1 MVGGRLLVTLSLG
14 LVFIVVCQGQD
25 PPAFQGRKDW
35 TLSIKT
41 GARWYAGTNA
51 NIFVKLF
58 GTKGE
63 TSRKALNNGD
73 KDAFSRGK
81 LSTFKVKARD
91 IGELQRVTVINDNSG
106 PAPGW
111 FLKKFTVTDPAGN
124 QFDFKASEWLA
135 SDSKLKRVFSNPTK
149 KMVSQPAPAVAA
161 PTTSS
166 ATETTPAP
174 TTAPPTTNAP
184 TANAPTT
191 NAPTTNAPATN
202 APATNAPATNAPTTS
217 APSTNA
223 PATNAPSTNAP
234 ATKAPPTPGATPGAT
249 SAKAPATTPSAATQ
263 PPTTNAATK
272 APPLPPKQ
280 PQTTLPKAPAPM
292 PPPGANHAVIAPKK
306 PPNPPAPAS
315 QQPAAI
321 ALPSSSGNHM
331 AAAKVPPPPPKQP
344 QTTLPKA
351 PAAAKAPPPPPKQPQ
366 TTLPKAPAKPAQA
379 PKPAAISLPQ
389 PPHIGATPKAAPST
403 AAPTSAA
410 PGSTAAP
417 ASSGT
422 TQGVATNGP
431 TVATTPKPN
440 GGTGMIQYPLLTSMN
455 SVRLIH
461 GAGPLVTDE
470 TITKKAQE
478 WANKIAASDK
488 EGIDTDSPYGALI
501 CSRVDPIQDLDL
513 AKQCVGQ
520 WYKTAK
526 DYDWAEPVVPGKAGS
541 FVQLIWK
548 SGRRVGI
555 AKARSPSGKFYVVA
569 YIDPPS
575 SEQNMKDNVGSVKDL
590 VEPSENGEC
599 PADFVRNERSCF
611 FHQQTPLTWEN
622 AIAQCAQKGA
632 SLASVQTKEQNTF
645 VSGLIGG
652 KEAWIGF
659 HDHQT
664 ESRYTWVNGAPVNFH
679 EFLPS
684 EPTGVGED
692 CVAMETRAEGT
703 GWADR
708 KCTDKI
714 PSVCMMPVRG
724 NLTYK
729 ITVHVQKDNI
739 TQGQGQGQAQGQ
751 GQGQAQAVARD
762 GTPQNLAELVKKV
775 IKMPYTQ
782 AFSEGPGGGPEF
794 VGESVNTNPDGS
806 SDVAVFQK
814 HNPKDDPNVGLVL
827 AGYLENNQHRLSPK
841 SKHNATLSSV
851 ELVNGGDGLCVS
863 QCFTA
868 CSSQCNPVCCT
879 GTTTFGAAAFPAPMI
894 PATPMMMPQA
904 PMTQQ
909 MAGNQIPYHAGY
921 PAPYVSSYRAPQAFP
936 QAFARPM
943 GAYPQQPQQQLPLYQ
958 APARPVANFA
968 AYSISNQAPVM
979 APPPYQAPET
989 VGCVRGCRQAH
1000 HCPSYCPKKCCH
1012 H

>member
-263 PPTTNAATK
+263 PPTTN
-272 APPLPPKQ
+272 
-280 PQTTLPKAPAPM
+280 
-292 PPPGANHAVIAPKK
+292 
-306 PPNPPAPAS
+306 
-315 QQPAAI
+315 
-321 ALPSSSGNHM
+321 
-331 AAAKVPPPPPKQP
+331 
-344 QTTLPKA
+344 
-351 PAAAKAPPPPPKQPQ
+351 
-366 TTLPKAPAKPAQA
+366 
-379 PKPAAISLPQ
+379 
-389 PPHIGATPKAAPST
+389 GATPKAAPST

>member
-263 PPTTNAATK
+263 PPTTNA
-272 APPLPPKQ
+272 
-280 PQTTLPKAPAPM
+280 
-292 PPPGANHAVIAPKK
+292 
-306 PPNPPAPAS
+306 PAS

-321 ALPSSSGNHM
+321 ALPSSS

-351 PAAAKAPPPPPKQPQ
+351 P
-366 TTLPKAPAKPAQA
+366 
-379 PKPAAISLPQ
+379 
-389 PPHIGATPKAAPST
+389 GATPKAAPST

>member
-263 PPTTNAATK
+263 PPTTNA
-272 APPLPPKQ
+272 
-280 PQTTLPKAPAPM
+280 
-292 PPPGANHAVIAPKK
+292 
-306 PPNPPAPAS
+306 PAS

-321 ALPSSSGNHM
+321 ALPSSS
-331 AAAKVPPPPPKQP
+331 
-344 QTTLPKA
+344 
-351 PAAAKAPPPPPKQPQ
+351 
-366 TTLPKAPAKPAQA
+366 AKPAQA

>member
-263 PPTTNAATK
+263 PPTTNAA
-272 APPLPPKQ
+272 
-280 PQTTLPKAPAPM
+280 
-292 PPPGANHAVIAPKK
+292 
-306 PPNPPAPAS
+306 
-315 QQPAAI
+315 
-321 ALPSSSGNHM
+321 
-331 AAAKVPPPPPKQP
+331 AKVPPPPPKQP

-351 PAAAKAPPPPPKQPQ
+351 P
-366 TTLPKAPAKPAQA
+366 
-379 PKPAAISLPQ
+379 
-389 PPHIGATPKAAPST
+389 GATPKAAPST